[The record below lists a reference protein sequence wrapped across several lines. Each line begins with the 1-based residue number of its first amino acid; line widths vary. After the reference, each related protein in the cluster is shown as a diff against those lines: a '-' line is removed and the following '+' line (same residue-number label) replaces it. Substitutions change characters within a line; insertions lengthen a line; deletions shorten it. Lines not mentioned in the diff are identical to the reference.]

1 MVQTRA
7 IRRRCDFIATR
18 LCEIVRRAPEEG
30 FGIYDPVY
38 WREWHDHLYEAMRDP
53 TVDALVQSLFWVAYL
68 LSEEVVA
75 YEYVVIRQAF
85 IEGIIHYGT
94 FEEVEWSVNMLYF
107 QFIEWEFMQP
117 PFAIAVPWQQE
128 LMPYED

>member
-1 MVQTRA
+1 VQTCA
-7 IRRRCDFIATR
+7 IRRQCDFIANR

-30 FGIYDPVY
+30 FGVYDPTY
-38 WREWHDHLYEAMRDP
+38 WREWHDHLCEAMRDP
-53 TVDALVQSLFWVAYL
+53 IVDALVQSLFWVAYL

-75 YEYVVIRQAF
+75 YEYIVIRQAF
-85 IEGIIHYGT
+85 TEGIIHYET
-94 FEEVEWSVNMLYF
+94 FEEIEWSVNVLYF

-117 PFAIAVPWQQE
+117 PSDVAVPWQQE

>member
-1 MVQTRA
+1 VQ
-7 IRRRCDFIATR
+7 
-18 LCEIVRRAPEEG
+18 RAPEEG
-30 FGIYDPVY
+30 FGVYDPTY
-38 WREWHDHLYEAMRDP
+38 WREWHDHLCEAMRDL

-68 LSEEVVA
+68 LNEEVVA

-85 IEGIIHYGT
+85 MEGITHYET
-94 FEEVEWSVNMLYF
+94 FEEVERSINMLYF

-117 PFAIAVPWQQE
+117 PFAVAVPWQQE

>member
-18 LCEIVRRAPEEG
+18 LCEIVPRAPKEG
-30 FGIYDPVY
+30 FGVYDPTY
-38 WREWHDHLYEAMRDP
+38 WQEWHDHLCEAMEDP
-53 TVDALVQSLFWVAYL
+53 TVDALVQSLFWVTYL

-85 IEGIIHYGT
+85 MEGII
-94 FEEVEWSVNMLYF
+94 N
-107 QFIEWEFMQP
+107 
-117 PFAIAVPWQQE
+117 
-128 LMPYED
+128 YEAF